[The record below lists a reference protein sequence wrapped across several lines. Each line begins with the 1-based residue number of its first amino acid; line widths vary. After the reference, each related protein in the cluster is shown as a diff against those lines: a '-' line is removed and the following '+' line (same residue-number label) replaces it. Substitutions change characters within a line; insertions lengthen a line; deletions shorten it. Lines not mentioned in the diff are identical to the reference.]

1 MGSITNEEIENNAM
15 NICLLTSTYLPQT
28 GGLEMVVHNLA
39 TALTNMGHNVYV
51 VTPIYRG
58 HNFDDNFNY
67 RIIRF
72 GFRGYGRLKL
82 VFASVMLTLAYV
94 VRRFKI
100 DIIHVHN
107 VSKPGSWAYHYGR
120 LFRKI
125 PVVGTP
131 HGDDIQITP
140 EIQDGIRLD
149 PEWDR
154 IVRRNLESFTCIT
167 SISSSIRKDL
177 NEMFINNG
185 KIVDVPN
192 GVWVRNFQTKTDK
205 TEIRRK
211 YSIPL
216 NSIALISVGRNH
228 PRKGFE
234 YGLDAAA
241 KLRNEGTMFS
251 YILVGRD
258 MAPMIERARSLG
270 VSDCLIT
277 PGEINAM
284 AVSELLQ
291 VSDIYVS
298 PSIVESF
305 GLTTLEAMSAGLPCI
320 VTDVA
325 GSKDLISDEYGV
337 LVEPANSDNLARA
350 IKDLIENLSL
360 RENMGNK
367 ARIEALKY
375 DWPKVAG
382 MYVNV
387 YREALT
393 D

>member
-1 MGSITNEEIENNAM
+1 MG
-15 NICLLTSTYLPQT
+15 
-28 GGLEMVVHNLA
+28 
-39 TALTNMGHNVYV
+39 
-51 VTPIYRG
+51 
-58 HNFDDNFNY
+58 F
-67 RIIRF
+67 
-72 GFRGYGRLKL
+72 GYG
-82 VFASVMLTLAYV
+82 T
-94 VRRFKI
+94 
-100 DIIHVHN
+100 
-107 VSKPGSWAYHYGR
+107 
-120 LFRKI
+120 FRQK
-125 PVVGTP
+125 
-131 HGDDIQITP
+131 
-140 EIQDGIRLD
+140 
-149 PEWDR
+149 
-154 IVRRNLESFTCIT
+154 N
-167 SISSSIRKDL
+167 
-177 NEMFINNG
+177 
-185 KIVDVPN
+185 
-192 GVWVRNFQTKTDK
+192 DK
-205 TEIRRK
+205 AEIRRK

-241 KLRNEGTMFS
+241 KLRNEGATFS
-251 YILVGRD
+251 YILVGRN
-258 MAPMIERARSLG
+258 MSPIIERARSLG

-325 GSKDLISDEYGV
+325 GSKDLVSAEYGV

-350 IKDLIENLSL
+350 IKYLIEDPSL
-360 RENMGNK
+360 RENMGYK

-375 DWPKVAG
+375 DWPNIAR

-387 YREALT
+387 YKQSLVA
-393 D
+393 